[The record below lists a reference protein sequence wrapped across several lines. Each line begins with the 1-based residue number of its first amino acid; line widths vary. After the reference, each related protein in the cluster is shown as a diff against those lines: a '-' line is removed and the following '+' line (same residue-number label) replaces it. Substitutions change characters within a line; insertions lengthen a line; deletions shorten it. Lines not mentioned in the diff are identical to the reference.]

1 MNPSSARFST
11 VERRRWQVALLALV
25 VIPACVSDQTK
36 REAIQDIN
44 AAFKPQYEATL
55 AKYGVRTVDARPD
68 VAFDA
73 VNAAMVR
80 LGFVVQQQSR
90 GLGLIAAE
98 APAPRPLDLDEWN
111 RAAAADLPQTREI
124 LRRHIGAL
132 AESFN
137 FDSQGLDTVL
147 TATIIG
153 TGTRSEI
160 SFTMRLRE
168 VAAARGDLPRR
179 EYPPPSTLKV
189 GLDKIWAAFDQELAR
204 RRAP

>member
-1 MNPSSARFST
+1 MIAEGLRT
-11 VERRRWQVALLALV
+11 HAVHRRRWRFAILGLV
-25 VIPACVSDQTK
+25 VLASCVSDQTK
-36 REAIQDIN
+36 REAIRDIN

-55 AKYGVRTVDARPD
+55 AKYGVRTIDVRPD
-68 VAFDA
+68 LAFDA

-98 APAPRPLDLDEWN
+98 APAPRPLDLDEWS

-124 LRRHIGAL
+124 LRPHIGAL
-132 AESFN
+132 ADAFN
-137 FDSQGLDTVL
+137 FDPQGLDTVL

-168 VAAARGDLPRR
+168 VAPARGDLPRR

>member
-1 MNPSSARFST
+1 LHLAF
-11 VERRRWQVALLALV
+11 VALV
-25 VIPACVSDQTK
+25 VLPGCVSDQTK

-55 AKYGVRTVDARPD
+55 SKYGVRTIDARPD
-68 VAFDA
+68 LAFDA

-80 LGFVVQQQSR
+80 LGFVIQQQSR
-90 GLGLIAAE
+90 GIGLIAGE
-98 APAPRPLDLDEWN
+98 APAPRPLDLEEWN

-124 LRRHIGAL
+124 LRRHIPGPL
-132 AESFN
+132 AEAFN
-137 FDSQGLDTVL
+137 FDPQGLDTVL

-168 VAAARGDLPRR
+168 VAPARGDLPRR